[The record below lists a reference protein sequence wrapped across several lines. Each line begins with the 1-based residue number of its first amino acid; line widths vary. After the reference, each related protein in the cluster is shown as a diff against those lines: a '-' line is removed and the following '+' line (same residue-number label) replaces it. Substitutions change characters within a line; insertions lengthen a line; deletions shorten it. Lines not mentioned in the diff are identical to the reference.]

1 MCALDRPRGRAG
13 ASALAIRPECG
24 AEYDDERLSL
34 SVPGVARRLAA
45 PEPSSRP
52 PRSGA
57 PPARVLARPPR
68 VRSLPSPLRSRRIV
82 STQKKLE
89 RVRPPRIQI
98 TYEVETGGAIEMK
111 ELPFL
116 MGVLGDFT
124 GQPTEPLAKLKER
137 KFVEVTP
144 DNFDDVLASMKPH
157 LAFTVENKLS
167 DESDAP
173 KLAVD
178 LNFRSLDD
186 FSPDAVARQVKP
198 LRELLDLRTQL
209 ADLRGSLQ
217 TNEKLDEV
225 LQATL
230 GDADKMSRLRT
241 ELGLTEGGNNG

>member
-1 MCALDRPRGRAG
+1 MAD
-13 ASALAIRPECG
+13 
-24 AEYDDERLSL
+24 
-34 SVPGVARRLAA
+34 
-45 PEPSSRP
+45 
-52 PRSGA
+52 
-57 PPARVLARPPR
+57 
-68 VRSLPSPLRSRRIV
+68 

-98 TYEVETGGAIEMK
+98 SYDVETGGAMEMK

-124 GQPTEPLAKLKER
+124 GQPTEPLPRLKDR

-157 LAFTVENKLS
+157 LSFAVENKLS
-167 DESDAP
+167 EESDAP
-173 KLAVD
+173 KIGVD

-225 LQATL
+225 LQSTL
-230 GDADKMSRLRT
+230 GDKDKMSKLRS
-241 ELGLTEGGNNG
+241 ELGLGEGGNNG